1 MIILGID
8 PGSVITGYGV
18 IEARGRQC
26 RLLDQG
32 VFSPGSRK
40 PLEDR
45 LKFIYDGLC
54 EVIDR
59 NRPALVA
66 VESTFGGRYPRA
78 ALVLGHARGVALL
91 AAVNRGLQV
100 WEYAPR
106 DVKLAIVRAGGAS
119 KQQVQ
124 YMVSAMLNLDRGPGS
139 EPLPEDAADALAV
152 AICHYHR
159 ITGGINAVDRIRRR

>member
-1 MIILGID
+1 MVILGID

-18 IEARGRQC
+18 IDARGRQC

-32 VFSPGSRK
+32 VLRPGSRK
-40 PLEDR
+40 VLADR
-45 LKFIYDGLC
+45 LKVIYDGLC

-59 NRPALVA
+59 NRPELVA
-66 VESTFGGRYPRA
+66 VETAFGGRFPKA

-91 AAVNRGLQV
+91 AAANRGLQV

-106 DVKLAIVRAGGAS
+106 EVKMAIVRAGGAS

-124 YMVSAMLNLDRGPGS
+124 FMVRAMLELGR
-139 EPLPEDAADALAV
+139 ETMPEDASDALAV
-152 AICHYHR
+152 ALCHHHR
-159 ITGGINAVDRIRRR
+159 ISGRIKAVDRIR

>member
-8 PGSVITGYGV
+8 PGSLITGYGV

-26 RLLDQG
+26 RLLDHG
-32 VFSPGSRK
+32 VVRPGSRK
-40 PLEDR
+40 ALADR
-45 LKFIYDGLC
+45 LKVIYDGLD

-59 NRPALVA
+59 NRPELVA
-66 VESTFGGRYPRA
+66 VETAFGGRFPKA

-91 AAVNRGLQV
+91 AAANRGLQV

-106 DVKLAIVRAGGAS
+106 DVKMAITRAGGAS

-124 YMVSAMLNLDRGPGS
+124 YLVRAMLNLDRDPDR
-139 EPLPEDAADALAV
+139 EPMPEDASDALAV
-152 AICHYHR
+152 ALCHYHR
-159 ITGGINAVDRIRRR
+159 ISGRIQAVDRIRRR

>member
-18 IEARGRQC
+18 IDARGRHC
-26 RLLDQG
+26 ELVDCG
-32 VFSPGSRK
+32 VVRTSSRK
-40 PLEDR
+40 ALADR
-45 LKFIYDGLC
+45 LKVIYDGLC

-59 NRPALVA
+59 HRPELLAIETA
-66 VESTFGGRYPRA
+66 FAGRFPKA

-91 AAVNRGLQV
+91 AAANRGLQV

-106 DVKLAIVRAGGAS
+106 EVKMAIVGEGGAS

-124 YMVSAMLNLDRGPGS
+124 FMVRAMLNLNRDPM
-139 EPLPEDAADALAV
+139 PEDASDAV
-152 AICHYHR
+152 AVALCHNHR
-159 ITGGINAVDRIRRR
+159 ISGRIQAGDRIRRR

>member
-32 VFSPGSRK
+32 VLRPGSRK
-40 PLEDR
+40 ALADR
-45 LKFIYDGLC
+45 LKVIYDGLC

-59 NRPALVA
+59 NHPELVA
-66 VESTFGGRYPRA
+66 VESTFGGRFPRA

-91 AAVNRGLQV
+91 AAANRGLQV

-106 DVKLAIVRAGGAS
+106 DVKMAITRAGGAS

-139 EPLPEDAADALAV
+139 EPLPEDASDALAV
-152 AICHYHR
+152 AVCHYHR
-159 ITGGINAVDRIRRR
+159 ITGGSKAVDRIRRR

>member
-1 MIILGID
+1 MTILGID
-8 PGSVITGYGV
+8 PGSVITGFGV
-18 IEARGRQC
+18 IEARGRHC

-32 VFSPGSRK
+32 VLRPGSRIT
-40 PLEDR
+40 LADR
-45 LKFIYDGLC
+45 LKVIYDGLC

-59 NRPALVA
+59 NQPELVA
-66 VESTFGGRYPRA
+66 VESTFGGRFPRA

-91 AAVNRGLQV
+91 AAANRGLQV
-100 WEYAPR
+100 CEYAPR

-124 YMVSAMLNLDRGPGS
+124 YMVSAMLNLDRDPGRP
-139 EPLPEDAADALAV
+139 PLPEDASDALAV

-159 ITGGINAVDRIRRR
+159 TTGGIKTDDRIRRR

>member
-1 MIILGID
+1 
-8 PGSVITGYGV
+8 
-18 IEARGRQC
+18 
-26 RLLDQG
+26 
-32 VFSPGSRK
+32 
-40 PLEDR
+40 
-45 LKFIYDGLC
+45 IYDGLC

-59 NRPALVA
+59 NHPELVA
-66 VESTFGGRYPRA
+66 VESTFGGRFPRA

-91 AAVNRGLQV
+91 AAANRGLQI

-106 DVKLAIVRAGGAS
+106 EVKSAIVRAGGAS

-139 EPLPEDAADALAV
+139 ETLPEDASDALAV

-159 ITGGINAVDRIRRR
+159 ITGGIKAVDRIRRR

>member
-8 PGSVITGYGV
+8 PGSVFTGYGV

-32 VFSPGSRK
+32 VLRPGSRK
-40 PLEDR
+40 ALADR
-45 LKFIYDGLC
+45 LKIIYDGLC

-59 NRPALVA
+59 NQPELVA
-66 VESTFGGRYPRA
+66 VETAFGGRFPRA

-91 AAVNRGLQV
+91 AAANRGLQV

-106 DVKLAIVRAGGAS
+106 EVKSAIVRAGGAS

-124 YMVSAMLNLDRGPGS
+124 YMVSAMLNLDRGPGR
-139 EPLPEDAADALAV
+139 EPLPEDASDALAV

-159 ITGGINAVDRIRRR
+159 ITGGIKAVDRIRRR

>member
-8 PGSVITGYGV
+8 PGSVVTGYGV
-18 IEARGRQC
+18 IDARDRQC
-26 RLLDQG
+26 RLLDFG
-32 VFSPGSRK
+32 VVRTGSRK
-40 PLEDR
+40 ALPDR
-45 LKFIYDGLC
+45 LKVIYDGLC

-59 NRPALVA
+59 TRPELVA
-66 VESTFGGRYPRA
+66 VESTFGGRFPRA

-91 AAVNRGLQV
+91 AAANRGLQV

-106 DVKLAIVRAGGAS
+106 EVKMAIVRAGGAS

-124 YMVSAMLNLDRGPGS
+124 YMVSAMLNLDRDPGRK
-139 EPLPEDAADALAV
+139 PIPEDASDALAV

-159 ITGGINAVDRIRRR
+159 ITGRIQAVDRIRRR

>member
-18 IEARGRQC
+18 IDARGRHC
-26 RLLDQG
+26 RLVDCG
-32 VFSPGSRK
+32 VVRTGGSRK
-40 PLEDR
+40 PLSDR
-45 LKFIYDGLC
+45 LKVIYDGLS

-59 NRPALVA
+59 HRPELLA
-66 VESTFGGRYPRA
+66 VETAFGGRFPKA

-91 AAVNRGLQV
+91 AAANQGLPV

-106 DVKLAIVRAGGAS
+106 EVKMAIVGEGGAS

-124 YMVSAMLNLDRGPGS
+124 YMVRAMLNLNRDPM
-139 EPLPEDAADALAV
+139 PEDASDAV
-152 AICHYHR
+152 AVALCHNHR
-159 ITGGINAVDRIRRR
+159 ISGRIQAGDRIRRR

>member
-32 VFSPGSRK
+32 VLRPGSRK
-40 PLEDR
+40 PLAER
-45 LKFIYDGLC
+45 LKLIYDGLC

-59 NRPALVA
+59 NHPELVA
-66 VESTFGGRYPRA
+66 VESTFGGRFPKA

-91 AAVNRGLQV
+91 AAANRGLQV

-106 DVKLAIVRAGGAS
+106 EVKSAIVRAGGAS

-139 EPLPEDAADALAV
+139 EPLPEDASDALAV

-159 ITGGINAVDRIRRR
+159 VTGGINAVDRIRRR

>member
-32 VFSPGSRK
+32 VLRPGSRK
-40 PLEDR
+40 ALADR
-45 LKFIYDGLC
+45 LKIIYDGLC

-59 NRPALVA
+59 NHPELVA
-66 VESTFGGRYPRA
+66 VESTFGGRFPRA

-91 AAVNRGLQV
+91 AAANRGLQV

-106 DVKLAIVRAGGAS
+106 EVKSAIVRAGGAS

-124 YMVSAMLNLDRGPGS
+124 YMVSAMLNLDRGPGR
-139 EPLPEDAADALAV
+139 EPMPEDASDALAV

-159 ITGGINAVDRIRRR
+159 VTGGIKAVDRIRRR

>member
-18 IEARGRQC
+18 IDARGRHC
-26 RLLDQG
+26 ELVDCG
-32 VFSPGSRK
+32 VVRTSSRK
-40 PLEDR
+40 ALADR
-45 LKFIYDGLC
+45 LKVIYDGLC

-59 NRPALVA
+59 HRPELLAIETA
-66 VESTFGGRYPRA
+66 FAGRFPKA

-91 AAVNRGLQV
+91 AAANRGLQV

-106 DVKLAIVRAGGAS
+106 EVKLAIVGEGGAS

-124 YMVSAMLNLDRGPGS
+124 FMVRAMLNLNRDPMS
-139 EPLPEDAADALAV
+139 EDASDAV
-152 AICHYHR
+152 AVALCHNHR
-159 ITGGINAVDRIRRR
+159 ISGRIQAGDRIRRR

>member
-18 IEARGRQC
+18 IESRGRQC
-26 RLLDQG
+26 RLLDHG
-32 VFSPGSRK
+32 VLRPGSRK
-40 PLEDR
+40 ALEDR
-45 LKFIYDGLC
+45 LKVIYDGLC

-59 NRPALVA
+59 SRPELVA
-66 VESTFGGRYPRA
+66 VETAFGGRFPKA

-91 AAVNRGLQV
+91 AAANRGLQV

-106 DVKLAIVRAGGAS
+106 EVKMAIVRAGGAS

-124 YMVSAMLNLDRGPGS
+124 YMVRAMLELGS
-139 EPLPEDAADALAV
+139 ETMPEDASDALAV
-152 AICHYHR
+152 ALCHYHR
-159 ITGGINAVDRIRRR
+159 ISGRIKAVDRIRRR

>member
-18 IEARGRQC
+18 IDARGRHC
-26 RLLDQG
+26 ELVDCG
-32 VFSPGSRK
+32 VVRTSSRK
-40 PLEDR
+40 ALADR
-45 LKFIYDGLC
+45 LKVIYDGLC

-59 NRPALVA
+59 HRPELLAIETA
-66 VESTFGGRYPRA
+66 FAGRFPKV

-91 AAVNRGLQV
+91 AAANRGLQV

-106 DVKLAIVRAGGAS
+106 EVKLAIVGEGGAS

-124 YMVSAMLNLDRGPGS
+124 FMVRAMLNLNRDPMS
-139 EPLPEDAADALAV
+139 EDASDAV
-152 AICHYHR
+152 AVALCHNHR
-159 ITGGINAVDRIRRR
+159 ISGRIQAGDRIRRR

>member
-18 IEARGRQC
+18 IDARGREC
-26 RLLDQG
+26 RLLDCG
-32 VFSPGSRK
+32 VVRTGSRK
-40 PLEDR
+40 PLADR
-45 LKFIYDGLC
+45 LKVIYDGLG

-59 NRPALVA
+59 HRPGMLAIETA
-66 VESTFGGRYPRA
+66 FGGRFPRA

-91 AAVNRGLQV
+91 AAANRGLQV

-106 DVKLAIVRAGGAS
+106 EVKMAIVGAGGAS

-124 YMVSAMLNLDRGPGS
+124 YMVRAMLNLDRDPM
-139 EPLPEDAADALAV
+139 PEDASDAV
-152 AICHYHR
+152 AVALCHNYR
-159 ITGGINAVDRIRRR
+159 ITGRIQAGDRIRRR

>member
-18 IEARGRQC
+18 IDTRGRNT
-26 RLLDQG
+26 RLLDYG
-32 VFSPGSRK
+32 VVRTGSHK
-40 PLEDR
+40 ALPDR
-45 LKFIYDGLC
+45 LKLIYDGLC

-59 NRPALVA
+59 NHPELVA
-66 VESTFGGRYPRA
+66 VESTYGGRFPKA

-91 AAVNRGLQV
+91 AAANRGLQV

-106 DVKLAIVRAGGAS
+106 DVKMAITRAGGAS

-124 YMVSAMLNLDRGPGS
+124 YLVRAMLNLDRDPDQK
-139 EPLPEDAADALAV
+139 PMPEDASDALAV
-152 AICHYHR
+152 AICHFHR
-159 ITGGINAVDRIRRR
+159 ITGGIQAVDRIRRR

>member
-26 RLLDQG
+26 RLVDQG
-32 VFSPGSRK
+32 VLRPGSRK
-40 PLEDR
+40 ALADR
-45 LKFIYDGLC
+45 LKIIYDGLC
-54 EVIDR
+54 VVIDR
-59 NRPALVA
+59 NHPELVA
-66 VESTFGGRYPRA
+66 VESTFGGRFPRA

-91 AAVNRGLQV
+91 AAANRGLQV

-124 YMVSAMLNLDRGPGS
+124 YMVSAMLNLDRGPGR
-139 EPLPEDAADALAV
+139 EPLTEDASDALAV

-159 ITGGINAVDRIRRR
+159 TTGGIKAVDRIRRR

>member
-32 VFSPGSRK
+32 VLRPGSRK
-40 PLEDR
+40 ALADR
-45 LKFIYDGLC
+45 LKVIYDGLC

-59 NRPALVA
+59 NSPELVA
-66 VESTFGGRYPRA
+66 VESTFGGRFPRA

-91 AAVNRGLQV
+91 AAANRGLQV
-100 WEYAPR
+100 CEYAPR
-106 DVKLAIVRAGGAS
+106 EVKMAVVRAGGAS

-124 YMVSAMLNLDRGPGS
+124 GMVRAMLDLDRDPVR
-139 EPLPEDAADALAV
+139 EPMPEDASDALAV

-159 ITGGINAVDRIRRR
+159 ITGGIKAVDRIRRR

>member
-18 IEARGRQC
+18 IDARGRHC
-26 RLLDQG
+26 RLMDCG
-32 VFSPGSRK
+32 IIRTGSRK
-40 PLEDR
+40 ALADR
-45 LKFIYDGLC
+45 LKVIYDGLC

-59 NRPALVA
+59 HRPEMLA
-66 VESTFGGRYPRA
+66 VETAFGGRFPKA

-91 AAVNRGLQV
+91 AAANRGLQV

-106 DVKLAIVRAGGAS
+106 EVKMAIVGEGGAS

-124 YMVSAMLNLDRGPGS
+124 FMVRAMLNLDRDPDR
-139 EPLPEDAADALAV
+139 EPMTEDASDATAV
-152 AICHYHR
+152 ALCHHYR
-159 ITGGINAVDRIRRR
+159 ISGRIQAGDRIRRR